1 MRLPSFCLSFLFA
14 VREEQRCLS
23 RRAARSFAKSSAVVR
38 ERQITLLWRRCQ
50 SSLPF
55 SKNEGAILTYID
67 VVKTQVKWKVT
78 IRKETLHSTH
88 YTLNSKH

>member
-1 MRLPSFCLSFLFA
+1 MILTSVSLFLL
-14 VREEQRCLS
+14 VVIIYRS
-23 RRAARSFAKSSAVVR
+23 RRATLLFAKSNVAVR

-55 SKNEGAILTYID
+55 SKNKGAILTYID

-78 IRKETLHSTH
+78 IRKETLNTK
-88 YTLNSKH
+88 L